1 MMILG
6 KALEI
11 LFVVVVFKYAPFKK
25 GGKGSHA
32 ERARQLGLNEPAE
45 RLINDPHSVQLERL
59 IDPNTEGNCKII
71 IIINTKVWFNTRSFQ
86 SINNLTVV
94 WNQNLIFQN

>member
-1 MMILG
+1 MILG

-45 RLINDPHSVQLERL
+45 HLINDPHSVQLERL

-71 IIINTKVWFNTRSFQ
+71 IINTKVWFNTRSFQ
-86 SINNLTVV
+86 SINILTVV

>member
-1 MMILG
+1 MILG

-59 IDPNTEGNCKII
+59 IDPNTEGNFKI
-71 IIINTKVWFNTRSFQ
+71 IIINTKVWFNTRSFR
-86 SINNLTVV
+86 SINILTVV

>member
-1 MMILG
+1 MILG

-71 IIINTKVWFNTRSFQ
+71 IINTKVWFNTKSFQ
-86 SINNLTVV
+86 SINILTVV

>member
-1 MMILG
+1 MG

-59 IDPNTEGNCKII
+59 IDPNTEGNRKI

-86 SINNLTVV
+86 SINILTVV

>member
-86 SINNLTVV
+86 SINILTVV
-94 WNQNLIFQN
+94 WNQNLIFPN

>member
-1 MMILG
+1 MILG

-71 IIINTKVWFNTRSFQ
+71 IIIRSFQ
-86 SINNLTVV
+86 SINILTVV

>member
-1 MMILG
+1 MILG

-11 LFVVVVFKYAPFKK
+11 LFAVVVFKYAPFKK

-71 IIINTKVWFNTRSFQ
+71 IIINTKVWFNTRSSQ
-86 SINNLTVV
+86 SINILTVV

>member
-1 MMILG
+1 MMG

-11 LFVVVVFKYAPFKK
+11 LFVVVVLKYAPFKK

-45 RLINDPHSVQLERL
+45 RLIKDPHSVQLERL
-59 IDPNTEGNCKII
+59 IDPNTEGN
-71 IIINTKVWFNTRSFQ
+71 NY
-86 SINNLTVV
+86 
-94 WNQNLIFQN
+94 

>member
-1 MMILG
+1 MMG

-59 IDPNTEGNCKII
+59 IDPNTEGNNYYNYCNI
-71 IIINTKVWFNTRSFQ
+71 IIINTICMF
-86 SINNLTVV
+86 
-94 WNQNLIFQN
+94 

>member
-1 MMILG
+1 MILG

-45 RLINDPHSVQLERL
+45 RLINDPHSVRLERL
-59 IDPNTEGNCKII
+59 IDPNTEGNCKI

-86 SINNLTVV
+86 SINILTVV

>member
-1 MMILG
+1 MILG

-86 SINNLTVV
+86 SINILTVV
-94 WNQNLIFQN
+94 WNQNLIFPN